1 MVKIYKKNCN
11 HSFKKILNTFKK
23 KVKIKSIKKKKT
35 FKILN
40 KKSP

>member
-23 KVKIKSIKKKKT
+23 KCKDKINLKKKT